1 MVNLNTTIRNL
12 TKILCGTYLSCD
24 EKEDQK
30 YVGFKGETS
39 DQMGQRC
46 KKLRTIDSLRIS
58 LAAGM

>member
-39 DQMGQRC
+39 VIRWDRDA
-46 KKLRTIDSLRIS
+46 RN
-58 LAAGM
+58 